1 MGFGDSVDWGAD
13 IGVDSGV
20 GSDDR
25 IKFVIDDRHK
35 LSSSDSFFDGLN
47 DGQTC
52 GFIEIW
58 FIWI

>member
-52 GFIEIW
+52 GFIEI
-58 FIWI
+58 